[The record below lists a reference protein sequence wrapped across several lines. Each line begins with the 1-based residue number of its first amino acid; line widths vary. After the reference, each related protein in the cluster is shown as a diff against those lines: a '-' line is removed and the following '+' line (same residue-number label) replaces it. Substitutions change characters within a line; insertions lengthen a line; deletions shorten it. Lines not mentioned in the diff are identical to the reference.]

1 MSNIFNYII
10 IAFDNSIV
18 EEGFSS
24 QYEAAKWMHEAFT
37 YDFIKEMQLKII
49 RKENYYERS

>member
-1 MSNIFNYII
+1 MGIFNYII

-18 EEGFSS
+18 KEGFSS

-49 RKENYYERS
+49 RKEDYYERS